1 MRTLLFLSFSFL
13 NTTTQ
18 SRYNSTHLS
27 MFIGW
32 KTSCVVWYFQHY
44 KMNKAE
50 SLKGILRHTSR
61 TQSPTEKSCWL
72 NNWFIMIQLMIMM
85 IMSEENLNI
94 IIIFAKFTFS
104 FWPFYF
110 FKIIV
115 QLEATS
121 NTTAQSRFKFNLPTD
136 VLIWDEKLVSC
147 LIFSTLQN
155 KHSRV

>member
-13 NTTTQ
+13 KNYSSNTTTQ

-32 KTSCVVWYFQHY
+32 KTSCGVWYFQHY
-44 KMNKAE
+44 KINKAE

-85 IMSEENLNI
+85 MSEENLNI

-121 NTTAQSRFKFNLPTD
+121 NTTAQSRFKFNLPPD
-136 VLIWDEKLVSC
+136 VLISDEKLSVMFD
-147 LIFSTLQN
+147 IFYIA
-155 KHSRV
+155 K